1 METAT
6 EGASATALVAR
17 SAAGEQ
23 RTGLTV
29 AQLLLEYLKLEEATT
44 IFGIPGGAAIYII
57 DELKKQD
64 ATFDFVVCRQET
76 GAAYMAHGYAWAG
89 GGLGVVLTTSGPAA
103 ANALSGTVNAD
114 ASGCPLL
121 TITGEVPEKT
131 FGKGYLQEGIDA
143 GLDID
148 TVYRN
153 AVSYS
158 AVISSE
164 SNAATL
170 IEQALRV
177 ARSQPS
183 RAAHVSIPNDVAGAC
198 VTDPTNKTNPY
209 TIWFPDAPTRYR
221 TVPRGTDAD
230 AVKLALGDLARATRP
245 LLFLGNGARL
255 ALSDGDRMA
264 RFTQLVHDLA
274 LPVVTT
280 PDAKGIFP
288 ETHVLSLRN
297 YGLCACAW
305 PDVYL
310 APGGPDQ
317 FDALMVLGSSL
328 GELATTVVYGDQYS
342 KNLLPTEHFI
352 HVDLDEGVIGRNFPV
367 TRGIVGDVGA
377 TIDVLCRAASG
388 DSSDLAS
395 TTASRRELIAGIK
408 TASPFADP
416 EGRDSVNTPTHPA
429 ALMRVINE
437 TMTSGHIFIDAG
449 NCVGWSLNN
458 LVVEPPLQ
466 YHSAL
471 DMGPM
476 GFGVCAVVGAKIA
489 APDETCLAI
498 VGDGAFMMHAAEVST
513 AAAQGVEGVGAI
525 WVVLY
530 DNDLAMVSQ
539 GMGGLFP
546 PSSDWTD
553 YYALGGPDLV
563 QVAQGFGAD
572 AVAITQQQGP
582 GDFQQALETAIRNA
596 NQNSKPQVIVVS
608 IDTEPMPPY
617 GWPQAPISVCSNATS

>member
-6 EGASATALVAR
+6 ADASAATLVAPHA
-17 SAAGEQ
+17 SGEQ

-103 ANALSGTVNAD
+103 ANALTGTVNAD
-114 ASGCPLL
+114 TACCPLL

-148 TVYRN
+148 TIYRN

-158 AVISSE
+158 AVVANE
-164 SNAATL
+164 SDAGTL

-183 RAAHVSIPNDVAGAC
+183 RAAHLSIPNDVAGAC

-209 TIWFPDAPTRYR
+209 TIWFPDAPSRYR
-221 TVPRGTDAD
+221 TVPRGTDAG
-230 AVKLALGDLARATRP
+230 AVKLGFGDLAGATRP

-255 ALSDGDRMA
+255 ALSDPDRMA
-264 RFTQLVHDLA
+264 RFTQLVHGWA
-274 LPVVTT
+274 LPVMTT
-280 PDAKGIFP
+280 PDAKGIFS
-288 ETHVLSLRN
+288 ETHALSLRN

-305 PDVYL
+305 PDVYI
-310 APGGPDQ
+310 APGTPDQ

-328 GELATTVVYGDQYS
+328 GELATTVVYSDQFS
-342 KNLLPTEHFI
+342 KNLIPTEHFI
-352 HVDLDEGVIGRNFPV
+352 HVDLDEGMIGRNFPV

-377 TIDVLCRAASG
+377 TIDALCEAAA
-388 DSSDLAS
+388 DETPDTAS
-395 TTASRRELIAGIK
+395 TEARRELIGGIK
-408 TASPFADP
+408 AKTSPFADP
-416 EGRDSVNTPTHPA
+416 KGRDSENAPTHPA
-429 ALMRVINE
+429 ALVRVINE

-458 LVVEPPLQ
+458 LVVGEKIA

-489 APDETCLAI
+489 APDQTCLAI

-572 AVAITQQQGP
+572 AVAITREQGP
-582 GDFQQALETAIRNA
+582 ADFRQALETAIRNA
-596 NQNSKPQVIVVS
+596 NQNQKPQVIVVS

-617 GWPQAPISVCSNATS
+617 GWPQAPVSGCSN